1 MKYKSLFLTSCI
13 LAIVFNSCKKYDRQ
27 NGFPSETKT
36 GANTFGSYVDKIQLI
51 PCKTIGGISPVKKL
65 EASSY
70 HGYGYAENYVDFGI
84 LAVNDCDKHYTY
96 GRSIFIRFDSMEIE
110 TNKTYKFGSRSDN
123 SKNKVTCQ
131 YSQDLVDYNSD
142 STLSGT
148 ITVTYYD
155 KSKKIMSGK
164 FEATLKRRD
173 GPETV
178 NITTG
183 VFDVTF

>member
-1 MKYKSLFLTSCI
+1 MTSCI
-13 LAIVFNSCKKYDRQ
+13 LAIVFSSCKKCYRQ
-27 NGFPSETKT
+27 NGFPSETRT
-36 GANTFGSYVDKIQLI
+36 GANTFGGYVDKIEFL
-51 PCKTIGGISPVKKL
+51 PCKTTGGISPVKKL

-84 LAVNDCDKHYTY
+84 LAVNDCDKHYIY
-96 GRSIFIRFDSMEIE
+96 GRSISIQFDSMEIE

-142 STLSGT
+142 STLSGS

-155 KSKKIMSGK
+155 NSKKIMSGK